1 MKNNQRRSSR
11 ERFLFRLFLLVLNK
25 INQIE
30 YKNMFSINLK
40 QLTFTLI
47 RLIKFEKKKVE
58 KKVAIELKY
67 TAFGKKAFE
76 MLISKAFVYSI
87 I

>member
-1 MKNNQRRSSR
+1 
-11 ERFLFRLFLLVLNK
+11 
-25 INQIE
+25 
-30 YKNMFSINLK
+30 MFSINLK

-67 TAFGKKAFE
+67 TAFGKKS
-76 MLISKAFVYSI
+76 L
-87 I
+87 

>member
-1 MKNNQRRSSR
+1 M
-11 ERFLFRLFLLVLNK
+11 LL
-25 INQIE
+25 
-30 YKNMFSINLK
+30 INLK

-58 KKVAIELKY
+58 KKVVIELKC
-67 TAFGKKAFE
+67 TAFDKKKKAFE
-76 MLISKAFVYSI
+76 INVSKAFAYLI